1 MKKITGII
9 LCISMISCIGTKKT
23 VEVKDAPIVKTYDE
37 LKIHIGKDIIAEGTL
52 LMEKFV
58 DKGGREHESYEF
70 WLEMDGGNKV
80 KVRNVGEA
88 MSKEPFTHKVHMA
101 CKVFYGNIDSDDPK
115 VQSRV
120 GYRLDFTTVTIID
133 R

>member
-1 MKKITGII
+1 MVLGLMFSSCLTVKKSGV
-9 LCISMISCIGTKKT
+9 
-23 VEVKDAPIVKTYDE
+23 VEDAPIVKTYAE
-37 LKIHIGKDIIAEGTL
+37 LESFKGKNIKAEGIL
-52 LMEKFV
+52 IMEKFT
-58 DKGGREHESYEF
+58 DKGGREHETYEF

-88 MSKEPFTHKVHMA
+88 MSKEPFTHKVHLD

-120 GYRLDFTTVTIID
+120 GFRLDFTTVTIID

>member
-1 MKKITGII
+1 
-9 LCISMISCIGTKKT
+9 MIVSCVGTKKT
-23 VEVKDAPIVKTYDE
+23 VVVEELPVVKTYAE
-37 LKIHIGKDIIAEGTL
+37 LESYKGKKIKAEGIL
-52 LMEKFV
+52 IMEKFT
-58 DKGGREHESYEF
+58 DKGGREHEAYEF

-88 MSKEPFTHKVHMA
+88 MSKEPFTHKVHMD

-120 GYRLDFTTVTIID
+120 GFRLDFTTVTIID

>member
-1 MKKITGII
+1 MKKFIGI
-9 LCISMISCIGTKKT
+9 LFSVLLISCIGTKKT
-23 VEVKDAPIVKTYDE
+23 VIIKEYPIVSTYAE
-37 LKIHIGKDIIAEGTL
+37 LEKYKGKNITAEGTL
-52 LMEKFV
+52 LMEKFI
-58 DKGGREHESYEF
+58 DKGGREHEMYEF

-80 KVRNVGEA
+80 KVNNVGEA
-88 MSKEPFTHKVHMA
+88 MSKEPFTHKVHME